1 MQFAL
6 TKGWSIM
13 SDAKLLTAEQIQDI
27 LERVRAQTPLIQA
40 ITNNVTVN
48 LVANAIL
55 SVGATPAMVD
65 IPVESGIFAEIASAL
80 LINVG
85 TPNSDQLVAAPEA
98 AAAAHKA
105 GTPWVLDPVAVGALP
120 VRTALAKDLLEFK
133 PTAIRGNASEILALA
148 GAVASGRG
156 VDAGDS
162 VESSQGAA
170 IALAQTTGAV
180 VAVSGSS
187 DFISDGVSHA
197 WIDNG
202 SDFFPRITGAGC
214 ALGGV
219 LAAFLSVAPAFEATV
234 AAKAVYALAGEL
246 AATRASGPASFQT
259 LFLDELSQID
269 VTKHRDSLS
278 LR

>member
-13 SDAKLLTAEQIQDI
+13 SDAELLSADQIQEI
-27 LERVRAQTPLIQA
+27 LGRVRAETPLIQA

-65 IPVESGIFAEIASAL
+65 IPVESGFFAEIASAL

-98 AAAAHKA
+98 ADSANKA

-120 VRTALAKDLLEFK
+120 VRTALAKALLDFK

-162 VESSQGAA
+162 VESSQDAA
-170 IALAQTTGAV
+170 LALAQSTGAV

-187 DFISDGVSHA
+187 DFITDGTRTA

-234 AAKAVYALAGEL
+234 AAKTVYALAGEL
-246 AATRASGPASFQT
+246 ASVKANGPASFQT
-259 LFLDELSQID
+259 LFLDELAQID
-269 VTKHRDSLS
+269 VTKYRDV
-278 LR
+278 LRLR